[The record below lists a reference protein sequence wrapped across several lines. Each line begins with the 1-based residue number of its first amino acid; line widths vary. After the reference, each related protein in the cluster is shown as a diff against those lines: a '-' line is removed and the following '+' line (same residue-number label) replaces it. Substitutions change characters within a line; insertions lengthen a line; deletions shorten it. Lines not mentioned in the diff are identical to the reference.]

1 MRKNIIFAILL
12 IAVILGLIQLHTV
25 SLENEK
31 SQVINIKGIT
41 NITYPPSIEAR
52 NDIPFELLIN
62 PEDKRQLS
70 DGINYEEFRPNL
82 ILLQK
87 GFNEKDS
94 LQLKE
99 IPNIIVNALSLED
112 FDASILETE
121 YVMSL
126 INNVS
131 NLVQQ
136 NAQRT
141 FSIVS
146 EWKTLPVTKINGAT
160 TLRFEY
166 KLENRNKKPL
176 HIIMSYLFKDDK
188 QVEITLSAPD
198 RDLKKWTSIYNEIV
212 NNTTIN

>member
-1 MRKNIIFAILL
+1 MRKNVIFVIVFVA
-12 IAVILGLIQLHTV
+12 AILGLVQLHIV
-25 SLENEK
+25 SLEDEK
-31 SQVINIKGIT
+31 GQVINIKGIAD
-41 NITYPPSIEAR
+41 ISYPASIEAR

-62 PEDKRQLS
+62 PEDKKQLP

-87 GFNEKDS
+87 GFNEEDS
-94 LQLKE
+94 IQLKE
-99 IPNIIVNALSLED
+99 FPNIIVNALSLED

-121 YVMSL
+121 YVSSL

-131 NLVQQ
+131 SLIQQ

-141 FSIVS
+141 SSTIS
-146 EWKTLPVTKINGAT
+146 EWKALPVTKINGAT

-188 QVEITLSAPD
+188 QVEITLSTPD
-198 RDLKKWTSIYNEIV
+198 KDLEKWTSIYNEIV
-212 NNTTIN
+212 NSATIN